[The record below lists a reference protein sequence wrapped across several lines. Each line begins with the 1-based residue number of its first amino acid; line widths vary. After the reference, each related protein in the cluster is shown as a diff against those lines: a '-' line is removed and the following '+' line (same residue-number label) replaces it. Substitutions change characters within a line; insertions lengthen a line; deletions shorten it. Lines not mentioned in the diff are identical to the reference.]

1 MLPLPRRL
9 FAASLL
15 LLLAGQLAVVPPA
28 GAVNAIQQHRL
39 ELNSKRQRIEAKRRK
54 IRELAKQKDTVNRSI
69 SAVQQQ
75 LEVTETKL
83 SDTQYKYQLAAHAV
97 AQTTRQLS
105 FVAARYE
112 RQLESAKRRLRA
124 MYKLSPN
131 QALTYLLQ
139 ATDLSQAISRM
150 MYFRYV
156 ANKDSEML
164 KRLAETRHEM
174 ADLQGQQLSKKRQF
188 AELGKTYEQQA
199 DQFHD
204 QKVELGVYKERL
216 QTAIAANERELRIME
231 QESSQIEAMLRRLI
245 ASQSRPG
252 QTNKRLGTGR
262 LAWPIFGSITS
273 PFGYRT
279 HPIFKRQI
287 FHSGLDIAAS
297 HGAPIRAADGG
308 RVVEAGW
315 RGGYGKVVIIDHGG
329 GIATLYGHC
338 SATHVSPGQMV
349 KKGQV
354 IASVGSTGYATGPH
368 LHFEVRRDGT
378 PTNPTAWL

>member
-1 MLPLPRRL
+1 MPAVPRRL

-15 LLLAGQLAVVPPA
+15 LLLVGQMAIAPPA
-28 GAVNAIQQHRL
+28 PAVNSIQQRRL
-39 ELNSKRQRIEAKRRK
+39 ELQSQNRRIAEKRRK
-54 IRELAKQKDTVNRSI
+54 IRELAQQKESVNRSI

-83 SDTQYKYQLAAHAV
+83 SDTQYKYQLASHAV
-97 AQTTRQLS
+97 AQTSRQLS
-105 FVAARYE
+105 FVSVRYQ
-112 RQLESAKRRLRA
+112 RQLYSARRRLRSI
-124 MYKLSPN
+124 YKLSPN
-131 QALTYLLQ
+131 QALTYVLG
-139 ATDLSQAISRM
+139 ATDLTQAMSRL

-164 KRLAETRHEM
+164 ANLATTRHEM
-174 ADLQGQQLSKKRQF
+174 EDLKGQQLRKKQTF

-199 DQFHD
+199 GQFAD
-204 QKVELGVYKERL
+204 QKEELGVYKERL
-216 QTAIAANERELRIME
+216 QSAIAANERELRIME
-231 QESSQIEAMLRRLI
+231 QESSQIETMLRRLI
-245 ASQSRPG
+245 ASQSRSSSR
-252 QTNKRLGTGR
+252 KRLGSGR
-262 LAWPIFGSITS
+262 LAWPLFGSITS

-287 FHSGLDIAAS
+287 FHSGLDISAG
-297 HGAPIRAADGG
+297 HGTPIRAADGG

-349 KKGQV
+349 SKGQV
-354 IASVGSTGYATGPH
+354 VASVGATGWATGPH

-378 PTNPTAWL
+378 PTNPSAWL